1 MSVLTTV
8 LGIIAGIVILVLLTA
23 LFVKKEYT
31 VQSQITIGKNSR
43 VVFDYIKYLKNQA
56 YYNKWVMMDPN
67 AKMDYK
73 GKDGTVGFTL
83 AWDSKNKNVGK
94 GEQEVKKI
102 MDGERIDCE
111 IRFER
116 PFKNV
121 AQTFMEVTAI
131 SERTTNVQWGML
143 GKNPYPFNLMNL
155 FIPNMLEKDLD
166 TSLGIL
172 KNNLEKE

>member
-1 MSVLTTV
+1 MNILTTV

-31 VQSQITIGKNSR
+31 VQSQITIDKNSR
-43 VVFDYIKYLKNQA
+43 AVFDYIKYLKNQA
-56 YYNKWVMMDPN
+56 YYSKWVMMDPD
-67 AKMDYK
+67 AKMDYS
-73 GKDGTVGFTL
+73 GTDGTVGFTS
-83 AWDSKNKNVGK
+83 AWDSENKNVGK
-94 GEQEVKKI
+94 GVQEVKKI
-102 MDGERIDCE
+102 LDGERIDCE

-131 SERTTNVQWGML
+131 SEGTTNVQWGML

-155 FIPNMLEKDLD
+155 FIPGMLEKDLD
-166 TSLGIL
+166 TSLATL
-172 KNNLEKE
+172 KNNLEK